1 MDIDAL
7 LASLPARIS
16 DIPRRWAALAPDAPA
31 LSEAMPA
38 APPGAAAG
46 AGFDGRGASTS
57 GTGTEARGASAAGGG
72 DGAEAAV
79 APQRRVWTYGEL
91 MAAVD
96 AAAKR
101 LRALGL
107 RPGDRL
113 MVVAEN
119 SVAQVALI
127 FAAASMDAWI
137 VNANSRLSARE
148 IDQFREHAGAR
159 RVIYCSGVSPEAAA
173 HGERHGAQR
182 EHWLFGEWMIGPLN
196 DSPAAAPEPVASGA
210 DFSARQPAALI
221 YTTGT
226 TGQSK
231 GVMLSHRNLLFIAAV
246 SSTLRGL
253 TPADRAYGV
262 LPISHVYGLASVMLG
277 TLYAGACLHLQ
288 PRFAV
293 DALLHALR
301 DEHLTILQGVPAMYA
316 RLLEAVGQQ
325 GGATLRTSLRFAYA
339 GGSALDP
346 VLKRQVEALLGQ
358 PLHNGYGMTESS
370 PTISQTRLDAP
381 RDDTSVGYAIP
392 GVETRLVAA
401 AGAPAQAGAVSA
413 SAARGGGGEVSP
425 SQIATGELW
434 VRGPNVMLGYYKEP
448 ALTAAAIDAD
458 GWLNTGDVARQAP
471 DGALFIVGRT
481 KELIIR
487 SGFNVYPL
495 EVETVLNAHPAVAQ
509 SAVVGRPAPDGN
521 EEVIAYVELDPRHA
535 ASGAGQELIAELHAH
550 LAASLSPY
558 KCPTEIIP
566 MQALPAAA
574 TGKILKGQLRQ
585 LAQAQQLAHTT
596 ETKK

>member
-1 MDIDAL
+1 MDIAAL
-7 LASLPARIS
+7 LAGLPTRIS
-16 DIPRRWAALAPDAPA
+16 DIPRRWASLTPDAPA
-31 LSEAMPA
+31 LSEAV
-38 APPGAAAG
+38 PPGAAG
-46 AGFDGRGASTS
+46 AAQER
-57 GTGTEARGASAAGGG
+57 AAGG
-72 DGAEAAV
+72 AADAAADAAAGTAASAGI
-79 APQRRVWTYGEL
+79 APQRRIWSYGEL
-91 MAAVD
+91 VAAVD
-96 AAAKR
+96 ATAER
-101 LRALGL
+101 LRDLGV

-113 MVVAEN
+113 MVVGEN

-127 FAAASMDAWI
+127 FAAASIDAWV

-148 IDQFREHAGAR
+148 IDQFREHSGAR

-182 EHWLFGEWMIGPLN
+182 ETWLFGEWMTGALN
-196 DSPAAAPEPVASGA
+196 DTPAAAPEPVATGA
-210 DFSARQPAALI
+210 SFSAQQPAALI

-231 GVMLSHRNLLFIAAV
+231 GVMLSHRNLLFIAAA

-288 PRFAV
+288 QRFNV

-301 DEHLTILQGVPAMYA
+301 EDRLTILQGVPAMYA
-316 RLLEAVGQQ
+316 RLLEAVGRQEAAS
-325 GGATLRTSLRFAYA
+325 GGAGGASGTPDRGALGARLRFAYA
-339 GGSALDP
+339 GGSPLDP

-381 RDDTSVGYAIP
+381 RSDTSVGYAIP
-392 GVETRLVAA
+392 GVETRIVAIDGRA
-401 AGAPAQAGAVSA
+401 A
-413 SAARGGGGEVSP
+413 SAGTA
-425 SQIATGELW
+425 GELW

-448 ALTAAAIDAD
+448 ALTAAAIDTD
-458 GWLNTGDVARQAP
+458 GWLNTGDVARQDA
-471 DGALFIVGRT
+471 DGALFIIGRT

-509 SAVVGRPAPDGN
+509 SAVVGRAAADGD
-521 EEVIAYVELDPRHA
+521 EEVIAYVELDPRHGGNGAPWPERA
-535 ASGAGQELIAELHAH
+535 AGLIAELHAH
-550 LAASLSPY
+550 LAAALAPY

-585 LAQAQQLAHTT
+585 LAQQLAHPMAQTP